1 MDVCDEKDPVA
12 KPTATYPDIG
22 TEYCSF
28 VRVSPSRAIESDQ
41 WVYRYSPAPIDIPNT
56 TSIIVTS
63 RQGLTGIGRTT
74 CHAGN
79 TFTRLGTHMSTR
91 LTLPGF
97 NRNQD
102 GCAAWSC

>member
-1 MDVCDEKDPVA
+1 MDVRNEKYPVA
-12 KPTATYPDIG
+12 RTTATHPDIG

-28 VRVSPSRAIESDQ
+28 VRVSTSRANESDQ

-56 TSIIVTS
+56 TSIIVGS

-79 TFTRLGTHMSTR
+79 TFTCLGTHISTR
-91 LTLPGF
+91 FTLPVF
-97 NRNQD
+97 
-102 GCAAWSC
+102 